1 MELGWKWTEICT
13 LLAPEP
19 WQEACTVV
27 SKHERERRAST
38 ELWQWGWCERDDDE
52 MRNDN
57 HGGKLLLEWKD
68 DKESLNDF
76 YTRWYVCVSEKC
88 FYVFVNTHGV
98 KFANIN
104 VFFI

>member
-1 MELGWKWTEICT
+1 MNKE
-13 LLAPEP
+13 
-19 WQEACTVV
+19 Q
-27 SKHERERRAST
+27 ERRASRA
-38 ELWQWGWCERDDDE
+38 LAMRGWCERDDDE

-68 DKESLNDF
+68 DKESLNAWLL
-76 YTRWYVCVSEKC
+76 YPVIYVCVSEKC